1 MSPNLSSRQLSV
13 LTRVCAV
20 FSEASVHGDTVGF
33 EVLAEQLLATT
44 AVETLAAKLR
54 VVCNDTV
61 ANVEALDLRAH
72 GRDDTD
78 SLMAC
83 RKNIRT

>member
-1 MSPNLSSRQLSV
+1 MSPSLSSRQLSV

-44 AVETLAAKLR
+44 AVEALSTKLR
-54 VVCNDTV
+54 VVGDDTIPDL
-61 ANVEALDLRAH
+61 EALDL
-72 GRDDTD
+72 GTDGSNDTD
-78 SLMAC
+78 GFMAL
-83 RKNIRT
+83 KG